1 MNKFKVSFKI
11 TGLELQVEG
20 SRDDVGLITNSI
32 GQQFKGLVE
41 PISSVASADEK
52 SHLAI
57 TEDGEFSEYKPKK
70 GKKKTQITSGKKQKL
85 TAIEFKNDSIKY
97 GSPIQGWTTLEKAM
111 WILYVL
117 RSENSLEEL
126 SAREIAD
133 TFNTHFKQQGT
144 IRATNVSRDFGN
156 QKAGAKA
163 LLGENANV
171 NPAKWYLTEEG
182 VKTIQKQIQSLHIQ
196 E

>member
-32 GQQFKGLVE
+32 GQQFKGLIE
-41 PISSVASADEK
+41 PIGSVANGDEK
-52 SHLAI
+52 SNLAI

-70 GKKKTQITSGKKQKL
+70 GKKKAHVSTGKKEKP
-85 TAIEFKNDSIKY
+85 APIEFKNNSTKY

-111 WILYVL
+111 WMLYVL
-117 RSENSLEEL
+117 RSENNLEEL
-126 SAREIAD
+126 HAREIAD

-182 VKTIQKQIQSLHIQ
+182 VKTVQKQIQSLHTQ